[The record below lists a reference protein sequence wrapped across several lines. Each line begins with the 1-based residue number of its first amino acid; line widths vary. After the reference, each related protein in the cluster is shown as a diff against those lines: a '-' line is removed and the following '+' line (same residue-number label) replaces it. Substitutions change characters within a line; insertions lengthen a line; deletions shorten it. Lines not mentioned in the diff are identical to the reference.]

1 MNGKLNVFYVL
12 HKRMKMK
19 AMIFAAG
26 LGTRLRPLTDTMPK
40 ALVPVGG
47 KPLLQRVV
55 EKLKDAG
62 FDDLVI
68 NVHHFADMIEDY
80 VRANGNF
87 GVRVAFSDERDLLR
101 DTGGGILHARNLL
114 LGDKI
119 PDMPD
124 SAMSYGSDFC
134 GKLHDSDSCGNP
146 RDVQHC
152 DNSHEASPCSDFVSA
167 SSCAESEATGGFFLV
182 HNVDIISNLDIRW
195 FCSQA
200 RPDALAVLL
209 VSERS
214 SSRYLL
220 FDDSMRLVGWTNV
233 RTGEVKSPYRDLD
246 ASKCHRYAF
255 SGIHLVSNRI
265 FDAMTDGSVQPLPL
279 SYQPA
284 DSTVHP
290 AFHVTET
297 MFPER
302 SAAAD
307 SETGMQCPFG
317 DSFSIIDFYL
327 SAAASCSIFGVFA
340 SSSFT
345 LTDVGKPETLASFD
359 GKW

>member
-1 MNGKLNVFYVL
+1 
-12 HKRMKMK
+12 
-19 AMIFAAG
+19 MIFAAG

-47 KPLLQRVV
+47 KPLLLRVV

-62 FDDLVI
+62 FDDFVI

-114 LGDKI
+114 LGDKA
-119 PDMPD
+119 PD
-124 SAMSYGSDFC
+124 
-134 GKLHDSDSCGNP
+134 
-146 RDVQHC
+146 
-152 DNSHEASPCSDFVSA
+152 VSA
-167 SSCAESEATGGFFLV
+167 LSCVESETADGFFLV

-209 VSERS
+209 VSERQS
-214 SSRYLL
+214 LRYLL
-220 FDDSMRLVGWTNV
+220 FDDGMRLVGWTNV

-246 ASKCHRYAF
+246 VSKCHRYAF
-255 SGIHLVSNRI
+255 SGIHLVSDRI
-265 FDAMTDGSVQPLPL
+265 FGAMTDGSVQPLPL
-279 SYQPA
+279 SYQPVGSA
-284 DSTVHP
+284 VHP

-297 MFPER
+297 MFSER
-302 SAAAD
+302 STAAD

-327 SAAASCSIFGVFA
+327 SAAASYSICGVLA
-340 SSSFT
+340 PSSFT
-345 LTDVGKPETLASFD
+345 LTDVGKPETLTSFA
-359 GKW
+359 G

>member
-1 MNGKLNVFYVL
+1 
-12 HKRMKMK
+12 MK

-47 KPLLQRVV
+47 KPLLLRVV

-62 FDDLVI
+62 FYDLVI

-80 VRANGNF
+80 ARANGNF
-87 GVRVAFSDERDLLR
+87 GVRLAFSDERDLLR

-114 LGDKI
+114 LGDKA
-119 PDMPD
+119 PDMSD
-124 SAMSYGSDFC
+124 SAMSYGSHSC
-134 GKLHDSDSCGNP
+134 GKPH
-146 RDVQHC
+146 DVQRY
-152 DNSHEASPCSDFVSA
+152 DKSHDASSRSSVVSA
-167 SSCAESEATGGFFLV
+167 SSCVEVESEAGAEATDGFFLV

-209 VSERS
+209 VSERQ

-246 ASKCHRYAF
+246 VSKCHRYAF
-255 SGIHLVSNRI
+255 SGIHLVSDRI
-265 FDAMTDGSVQPLPL
+265 FGAMTDGSVQPLPL
-279 SYQPA
+279 SGQPMLC
-284 DSTVHP
+284 HP
-290 AFHVTET
+290 DALPSH
-297 MFPER
+297 
-302 SAAAD
+302 AAAASTGISAVED
-307 SETGMQCPFG
+307 MSSEMPCPFG

-327 SAAASCSIFGVFA
+327 SASASYSICGVLA
-340 SSSFT
+340 PSSFT
-345 LTDVGKPETLASFD
+345 LTDVGKPETLTSFD
-359 GKW
+359 GKR

>member
-1 MNGKLNVFYVL
+1 
-12 HKRMKMK
+12 MK

-40 ALVPVGG
+40 ALVQVGG
-47 KPLLQRVV
+47 KPLLLRVV
-55 EKLKDAG
+55 EKLKSAG
-62 FDDLVI
+62 FDDFVI

-80 VRANGNF
+80 ARANGNF

-114 LGDKI
+114 LGDKAL
-119 PDMPD
+119 DM
-124 SAMSYGSDFC
+124 
-134 GKLHDSDSCGNP
+134 
-146 RDVQHC
+146 
-152 DNSHEASPCSDFVSA
+152 SA
-167 SSCAESEATGGFFLV
+167 SSCVEVESEAGAEATDGFFLV

-195 FCSQA
+195 FCSQV
-200 RPDALAVLL
+200 RPDAIAVLL
-209 VSERS
+209 VSERQ

-246 ASKCHRYAF
+246 VSKCHRYAF
-255 SGIHLVSNRI
+255 SGIHLVSDRI
-265 FDAMTDGSVQPLPL
+265 FGAMTDGSVQPLPL
-279 SYQPA
+279 SYQPV
-284 DSTVHP
+284 DSAVHP

-327 SAAASCSIFGVFA
+327 SAAASYSICGVLA
-340 SSSFT
+340 PSSFT
-345 LTDVGKPETLASFD
+345 LTDVGKPETLTSFD
-359 GKW
+359 GKR

>member
-1 MNGKLNVFYVL
+1 
-12 HKRMKMK
+12 MK

-47 KPLLQRVV
+47 KPLLLRVV

-62 FDDLVI
+62 FYDLVI
-68 NVHHFADMIEDY
+68 NVHHFADLIEDY

-114 LGDKI
+114 LGDKAS
-119 PDMPD
+119 DMPG
-124 SAMSYGSDFC
+124 MSYGSHSC
-134 GKLHDSDSCGNP
+134 GKPH
-146 RDVQHC
+146 DVQRY
-152 DNSHEASPCSDFVSA
+152 DNPYDTSPCGHVVSA
-167 SSCAESEATGGFFLV
+167 LSCAESEAADGFFLV

-195 FCSQA
+195 FCSQV
-200 RPDALAVLL
+200 RPDAIAVLL
-209 VSERS
+209 VSERQ

-246 ASKCHRYAF
+246 VSKCRRYAF
-255 SGIHLVSNRI
+255 SGIHLVSDRI
-265 FDAMTDGSVQPLPL
+265 FGAMTDGSVQPLPL
-279 SYQPA
+279 SYQPV
-284 DSTVHP
+284 DSAVHP

-327 SAAASCSIFGVFA
+327 SAAASYSICGVLA
-340 SSSFT
+340 PSSFT
-345 LTDVGKPETLASFD
+345 LTDVGKPETLTSFA
-359 GKW
+359 G

>member
-1 MNGKLNVFYVL
+1 
-12 HKRMKMK
+12 MK

-47 KPLLQRVV
+47 KPLLLRVV

-87 GVRVAFSDERDLLR
+87 GVKVAFSDERDLLR

-114 LGDKI
+114 LGDKA
-119 PDMPD
+119 PDM
-124 SAMSYGSDFC
+124 ST
-134 GKLHDSDSCGNP
+134 
-146 RDVQHC
+146 
-152 DNSHEASPCSDFVSA
+152 
-167 SSCAESEATGGFFLV
+167 SSCVEVESEAGAEATDGFFLV

-200 RPDALAVLL
+200 RQEALAVLL
-209 VSERS
+209 VSGRQ

-246 ASKCHRYAF
+246 VSKCHRYAF
-255 SGIHLVSNRI
+255 SGIHLVSDRI
-265 FDAMTDGSVQPLPL
+265 FGAMTDGSVQPLPL
-279 SYQPA
+279 SYQPV
-284 DSTVHP
+284 DSAVHP

-327 SAAASCSIFGVFA
+327 SAAASYSICGVLA
-340 SSSFT
+340 PSSFT
-345 LTDVGKPETLASFD
+345 LTDVGKPETLTSFD
-359 GKW
+359 GKR

>member
-1 MNGKLNVFYVL
+1 
-12 HKRMKMK
+12 MK

-47 KPLLQRVV
+47 KPLLLRVV

-62 FDDLVI
+62 FYDLVI
-68 NVHHFADMIEDY
+68 NVHHFADLIEDY

-114 LGDKI
+114 LGDKA
-119 PDMPD
+119 PDKSD
-124 SAMSYGSDFC
+124 SAD
-134 GKLHDSDSCGNP
+134 
-146 RDVQHC
+146 
-152 DNSHEASPCSDFVSA
+152 
-167 SSCAESEATGGFFLV
+167 GFFLV

-209 VSERS
+209 VSERQ

-233 RTGEVKSPYRDLD
+233 KTGEVKSPYRDLD
-246 ASKCHRYAF
+246 VSKCHRYAF
-255 SGIHLVSNRI
+255 SGIHLVSDRI
-265 FDAMTDGSVQPLPL
+265 FGAMTDGSVQPLPL
-279 SYQPA
+279 SHQPV
-284 DSTVHP
+284 DSAVHQ

-302 SAAAD
+302 STAAD

-327 SAAASCSIFGVFA
+327 SASASYSICGVLA
-340 SSSFT
+340 PSSFT
-345 LTDVGKPETLASFD
+345 LTDVGKPETLTSFD
-359 GKW
+359 GKR

>member
-1 MNGKLNVFYVL
+1 
-12 HKRMKMK
+12 
-19 AMIFAAG
+19 MIFAAG

-40 ALVPVGG
+40 ALVQVGG
-47 KPLLQRVV
+47 KPLLLRVV
-55 EKLKDAG
+55 EKLKSAG
-62 FDDLVI
+62 FDDFVI

-87 GVRVAFSDERDLLR
+87 GVKVAFSDERDLLR

-114 LGDKI
+114 LGDKA
-119 PDMPD
+119 PDMSD
-124 SAMSYGSDFC
+124 SAMSYGSHSC
-134 GKLHDSDSCGNP
+134 GKPH
-146 RDVQHC
+146 DVQRH
-152 DNSHEASPCSDFVSA
+152 DKSHDASSRSSVVSA
-167 SSCAESEATGGFFLV
+167 SSCVEVESEAGAEATDGFFLV

-200 RPDALAVLL
+200 CPDALAVLL
-209 VSERS
+209 VSERQ

-246 ASKCHRYAF
+246 VSKCHRYAF
-255 SGIHLVSNRI
+255 SGIHLVSDRI
-265 FDAMTDGSVQPLPL
+265 FGAMTDGSVQPLPL
-279 SYQPA
+279 SYQPV
-284 DSTVHP
+284 DSAVHQ

-302 SAAAD
+302 STAAD

-327 SAAASCSIFGVFA
+327 SAAASYGIFGVPA
-340 SSSFT
+340 PSSFT
-345 LTDVGKPETLASFD
+345 LTDVGKPETLTSFA
-359 GKW
+359 G

>member
-1 MNGKLNVFYVL
+1 
-12 HKRMKMK
+12 MK

-47 KPLLQRVV
+47 KPLLLRVV

-62 FDDLVI
+62 FDDFVI

-114 LGDKI
+114 LGDKA
-119 PDMPD
+119 PDM
-124 SAMSYGSDFC
+124 
-134 GKLHDSDSCGNP
+134 
-146 RDVQHC
+146 
-152 DNSHEASPCSDFVSA
+152 SA
-167 SSCAESEATGGFFLV
+167 SSCVEVESEAGAEATDGFFLV

-200 RPDALAVLL
+200 RPEALAVLL
-209 VSERS
+209 VSERQ

-246 ASKCHRYAF
+246 VSKCHRYAF
-255 SGIHLVSNRI
+255 SGIHLVSDRI
-265 FDAMTDGSVQPLPL
+265 FGAMTDGSVQPLPL
-279 SYQPA
+279 SGQPMLC
-284 DSTVHP
+284 HP
-290 AFHVTET
+290 DALPSH
-297 MFPER
+297 
-302 SAAAD
+302 AAAASTGISAVED
-307 SETGMQCPFG
+307 MSSEMPCPFG

-327 SAAASCSIFGVFA
+327 SASASYSICGVLA
-340 SSSFT
+340 PSSFT
-345 LTDVGKPETLASFD
+345 LTDVGKPETLTSFD
-359 GKW
+359 GKR

>member
-1 MNGKLNVFYVL
+1 
-12 HKRMKMK
+12 MK

-47 KPLLQRVV
+47 KPLLLRVV

-62 FDDLVI
+62 FDDFVI

-114 LGDKI
+114 LGDKA
-119 PDMPD
+119 PDVSD
-124 SAMSYGSDFC
+124 SAMSYGSHFC
-134 GKLHDSDSCGNP
+134 GKPH
-146 RDVQHC
+146 DVQRY
-152 DNSHEASPCSDFVSA
+152 DKSHDASSRSSVVSA
-167 SSCAESEATGGFFLV
+167 SSCVEVESEAGAEATDGFFLV

-195 FCSQA
+195 FCSQV
-200 RPDALAVLL
+200 RPDAIAVLL
-209 VSERS
+209 VSERQ

-246 ASKCHRYAF
+246 VSKCHRYAF
-255 SGIHLVSNRI
+255 SGIHLVSDRI
-265 FDAMTDGSVQPLPL
+265 FGAMTDGSVQPLPL
-279 SYQPA
+279 SYQPV
-284 DSTVHP
+284 DSAVHP

-327 SAAASCSIFGVFA
+327 SAAASYSICGVLA
-340 SSSFT
+340 PSSFT
-345 LTDVGKPETLASFD
+345 LTDVGKPETLTSFD
-359 GKW
+359 GKLHIF

>member
-1 MNGKLNVFYVL
+1 
-12 HKRMKMK
+12 MK

-47 KPLLQRVV
+47 KPLLLRVV

-62 FDDLVI
+62 LDDLVI

-114 LGDKI
+114 LGDKA
-119 PDMPD
+119 PDV
-124 SAMSYGSDFC
+124 
-134 GKLHDSDSCGNP
+134 SDS
-146 RDVQHC
+146 
-152 DNSHEASPCSDFVSA
+152 SYAK
-167 SSCAESEATGGFFLV
+167 SEAADGFFLV
-182 HNVDIISNLDIRW
+182 HNVDIISNLDIGW

-209 VSERS
+209 VSERQ

-220 FDDSMRLVGWTNV
+220 FDDGMRLVGWTNV

-246 ASKCHRYAF
+246 VSKCHRYAF
-255 SGIHLVSNRI
+255 SGIHLVSDRI

-279 SYQPA
+279 SCQPMNPDA
-284 DSTVHP
+284 LPSHTAATFTGITEVDDSP
-290 AFHVTET
+290 
-297 MFPER
+297 
-302 SAAAD
+302 S
-307 SETGMQCPFG
+307 GMQCPFG
-317 DSFSIIDFYL
+317 DSFSVIDFYL
-327 SAAASCSIFGVFA
+327 SAAASYSICGVLA
-340 SSSFT
+340 PSSFT
-345 LTDVGKPETLASFD
+345 LTDVGKPETLTSFD
-359 GKW
+359 GQV